1 MDGCS
6 GESGYEEDENMKI
19 AKATLNMTTKRQEGW
34 TGEDNERVVGY
45 FKEVLKELLEEYES
59 KDGVV
64 QKDGRMVIYEEKDV
78 CGSKE
83 NC

>member
-1 MDGCS
+1 
-6 GESGYEEDENMKI
+6 
-19 AKATLNMTTKRQEGW
+19 MTTKRQEGW
-34 TGEDNERVVGY
+34 TGEDNERVVSY
-45 FKEVLKELLEEYES
+45 FKEVRKELLEEYES

-64 QKDGRMVIYEEKDV
+64 QKDGRMVIYEENDV

>member
-1 MDGCS
+1 
-6 GESGYEEDENMKI
+6 
-19 AKATLNMTTKRQEGW
+19 MTIKRQEGW
-34 TGEDNERVVGY
+34 TDEDNERVVGY
-45 FKEVLKELLEEYES
+45 FKQVQMELLEEYES

-64 QKDGRMVIYEEKDV
+64 QKDGGMVIYEENDV